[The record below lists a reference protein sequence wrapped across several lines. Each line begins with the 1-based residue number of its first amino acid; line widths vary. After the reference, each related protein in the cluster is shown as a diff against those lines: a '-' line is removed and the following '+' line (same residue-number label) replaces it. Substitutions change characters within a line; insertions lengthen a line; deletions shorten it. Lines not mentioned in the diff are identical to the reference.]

1 VGEELVK
8 HRDLLHD
15 VVANLGDLGEE
26 EEGEEA
32 SYTAE
37 AGSERAVLCCDVEGN
52 AVVVLRDGVLRT
64 KGTSVSFVRAAHAD
78 GSRRLCMVGER

>member
-1 VGEELVK
+1 MGEELVK

-37 AGSERAVLCCDVEGN
+37 AGSERAARYC
-52 AVVVLRDGVLRT
+52 
-64 KGTSVSFVRAAHAD
+64 
-78 GSRRLCMVGER
+78 